1 MSRDQM
7 ITITVPG
14 STANLGPGFDSVG
27 MAVNRYL
34 TLSASYGEKWSFY
47 ARSPYLEGL
56 PEGEDNL
63 ICKVASHI
71 AEGVSRKLPPCRV
84 ELTSDIP
91 MARGLGSSAA
101 AIVAGIELANAI
113 LSLNLSVKDKVRIA
127 SCYEGHPDNVAASFY
142 GGLVIGTHNDK
153 QTDVISG
160 ISPQVE
166 IVAVVPDYELK
177 TSSSRS
183 RLPEKLPFGDAV
195 KASSVSNVLVAALMQ
210 NRWDVAGKMMQQDL
224 FHQPYRS
231 AIVPELEKVVTLTAS
246 MNVYG
251 VALSGAGPIV
261 MVYVPEG
268 SGSYVRRKLASSL
281 MHCDVQHLKPDWEGT
296 QVKKSSIKAII

>member
-1 MSRDQM
+1 MNRDQV

-34 TLSASYGEKWSFY
+34 TLTASPGEHWSFL
-47 ARSPYLEGL
+47 SSSSSLKGL

-63 ICKVASHI
+63 IYQVASQV
-71 AEGVSRKLPPCRV
+71 AEGVNRKLPPCQV

-101 AIVAGIELANAI
+101 AIVAGIELADELLA
-113 LSLNLSVKDKVRIA
+113 LNLPTRDKVRIA
-127 SCYEGHPDNVAASFY
+127 SCYEGHPDNVAASIY

-153 QTDVISG
+153 QTDVLSG
-160 ISPQVE
+160 IYPDVE
-166 IVAVVPDYELK
+166 IVAVIPEYEVK

-183 RLPEKLPFGDAV
+183 RLPDNLPFGDAV

-231 AIVPELEKVVTLTAS
+231 ALVPELEKVVTLTAS

-261 MVYVPEG
+261 MVYVPKG
-268 SGSYVRRKLASSL
+268 SGGFVRRKLASSFRD
-281 MHCDVQHLKPDWEGT
+281 CDVQHLKPDREGA
-296 QVKKSSIKAII
+296 QVKKSSIKAIM

>member
-1 MSRDQM
+1 MSRDEM

-34 TLSASYGEKWSFY
+34 TLTASSGEQWSFQSS
-47 ARSPYLEGL
+47 SPCLSDL

-63 ICKVASHI
+63 ICKVASQV
-71 AEGVSRKLPPCRV
+71 AEGADRKLPPCRV
-84 ELTSDIP
+84 ELASDIP

-101 AIVAGIELANAI
+101 AIVAGIELADELLA
-113 LSLNLSVKDKVRIA
+113 LNLPAKEKVRIA
-127 SCYEGHPDNVAASFY
+127 SCYEGHPDNVAASVY
-142 GGLVIGTHNDK
+142 GGLVIGTHSDK
-153 QTDVISG
+153 QTDVLSG
-160 ISPQVE
+160 IYPEVE

-183 RLPEKLPFGDAV
+183 LLPENLPFGEAV
-195 KASSVSNVLVAALMQ
+195 KASSVGNVLVAALMQ

-231 AIVPELEKVVTLTAS
+231 ALVPELEKVITLTAS

-261 MVYVPEG
+261 MVYVPKG
-268 SGSYVRRKLASSL
+268 SGSFVRRKLASSFRN
-281 MHCDVQHLKPDWEGT
+281 CDVQHLKPDRKGS
-296 QVKKSSIKAII
+296 QVKKSSIKAIM